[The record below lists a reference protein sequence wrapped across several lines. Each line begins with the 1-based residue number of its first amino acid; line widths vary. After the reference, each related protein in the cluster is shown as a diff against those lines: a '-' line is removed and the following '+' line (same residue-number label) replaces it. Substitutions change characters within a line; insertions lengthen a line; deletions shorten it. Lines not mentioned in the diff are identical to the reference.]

1 MTRHIID
8 LFTQAII
15 SLTWIGGLHAA
26 FVPSTTNIVYN
37 NNNKASYQLYM
48 EKLEAKVLSST
59 PLQPT
64 PPSPFVGFDP
74 TNSEAL
80 VSITKGFIATGKF
93 VLVLLFYYL
102 ISYVQYV
109 LTRVTSISFIIIIS
123 CNAFSRLWDTIQ
135 SSKGLLNSTKVFII

>member
-1 MTRHIID
+1 MRHIID

-26 FVPSTTNIVYN
+26 FVPSTTNTIYN
-37 NNNKASYQLYM
+37 NDNRASYQRLYM
-48 EKLEAKVLSST
+48 EKLEGDTILSTTTTT

-80 VSITKGFIATGKF
+80 VSITKGFIASGKSAKST
-93 VLVLLFYYL
+93 LVLLFYYL
-102 ISYVQYV
+102 IYVQYV
-109 LTRVTSISFIIIIS
+109 LTRVTSISFISSLIS
-123 CNAFSRLWDTIQ
+123 
-135 SSKGLLNSTKVFII
+135 

>member
-1 MTRHIID
+1 MMRHIID
-8 LFTQAII
+8 LFTQALI

-26 FVPSTTNIVYN
+26 FVPSTTNIIYN
-37 NNNKASYQLYM
+37 NNNKASYQRLNM
-48 EKLEAKVLSST
+48 EKLEGVKDAILSSTTT

-80 VSITKGFIATGKF
+80 VSITKGFIATGKS

-102 ISYVQYV
+102 ISCVQYV
-109 LTRVTSISFIIIIS
+109 LTRVTSISFIQY
-123 CNAFSRLWDTIQ
+123 RDTCI
-135 SSKGLLNSTKVFII
+135 F

>member
-1 MTRHIID
+1 MKRHIID

-26 FVPSTTNIVYN
+26 FVPSTTNTIYN
-37 NNNKASYQLYM
+37 NDNRASYQRLYM
-48 EKLEAKVLSST
+48 EKLGVKDTILSSTTT

-80 VSITKGFIATGKF
+80 VSITKGFIATGKSA
-93 VLVLLFYYL
+93 LVLLFYYL
-102 ISYVQYV
+102 I
-109 LTRVTSISFIIIIS
+109 
-123 CNAFSRLWDTIQ
+123 
-135 SSKGLLNSTKVFII
+135 

>member
-1 MTRHIID
+1 MRHID

-26 FVPSTTNIVYN
+26 FVPITTNIII
-37 NNNKASYQLYM
+37 NKASYQRLYM
-48 EKLEAKVLSST
+48 EKLEGVKDTILSSSTT

-80 VSITKGFIATGKF
+80 VSITKGFIATGKSA
-93 VLVLLFYYL
+93 LVLFYDV
-102 ISYVQYV
+102 ISCVQYV
-109 LTRVTSISFIIIIS
+109 LTRDTSTSLHIYD
-123 CNAFSRLWDTIQ
+123 NACIF
-135 SSKGLLNSTKVFII
+135 